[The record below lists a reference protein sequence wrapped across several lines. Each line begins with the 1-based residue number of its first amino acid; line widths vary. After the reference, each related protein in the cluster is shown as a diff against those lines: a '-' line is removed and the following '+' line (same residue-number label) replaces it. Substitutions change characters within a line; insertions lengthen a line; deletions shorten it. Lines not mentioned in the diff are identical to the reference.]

1 MRCGSCGANAP
12 DEARFCPSCGHTLV
26 VRPDER
32 RVATVLFA
40 DLVGFTTFSESADP
54 EHVKNL
60 VDRCFERLVA
70 DVAAFGGQVDKI
82 IGDAIVALFGAP
94 VAHEDDAERAVR
106 AALQMQRTLATLR
119 QDLRVS
125 AEMRVGVNTGE
136 VVVGAMRAAGEYTA
150 MGDVVNTASRLQAA
164 ARPGQVIV
172 GPLTH
177 EATRRVVRYEPLG
190 ALVVKGREEPVE
202 AWTAEEVIA
211 LPGQRPKQTRAALVG
226 RDPEMS
232 LLRRML
238 DAALNRQRA
247 QLVLLFGEA
256 GVGKS
261 RLAVELAAMAYEE
274 RGATVLKAPCL
285 PYGEANVWW
294 PIAEAIRNTC
304 GVELDDSTNDARRK
318 VEATVAR
325 VTSRDPNDTHV
336 ERISDGLLYLLGRFG
351 ERADVDPARARS
363 EALWAVQAYLEA
375 LARERPLV
383 LVLSDLHWGDE
394 VVLELV
400 DRLLAALRALPF
412 MLLATARPDLEE
424 RWTPAPGRH
433 NTAVLHLDPL
443 DADATASLVEA
454 HLKEHATP
462 ELVAEL
468 RDRSGGNPLFIEELA
483 ALIRDS
489 DGAIGADGARAFDSG
504 DLPVTLRGL
513 VAARLDAL
521 VAVDRAVLE
530 DCAVVGSSGP
540 VEAVVGLGDAQSLSG
555 AERALSALA
564 DRDLVVLE
572 DGEFAFKSELIREVA
587 YGTLTKA
594 ERARRHAALGGW
606 LADRKRGDDD
616 EPVDPIAYHFGI
628 AAELV
633 SELGRVDGVPADLR
647 ARAVDALEHA
657 AERAEEVEAWPR
669 VQRRYEQALAVL
681 PEDGSEATR
690 SRLRLA
696 RAQARVEQ
704 RDLAGVRTEINEL
717 LKAARVAGDRVAA
730 ARALTVLADCE
741 QKEGNLIGSDAT
753 YEQAVAEWRA
763 LGDDDGVANA
773 LRGRGMTL
781 MFRSKLD
788 EAEAEIQQALA
799 TFRGIPERRGE
810 AWALQNLAW
819 IAFTRG
825 RPEEAEERINQSAAV
840 FAEIGDWGGL
850 SWALGLLAWVR
861 FNQGQLAEAE
871 QLASDVLREGSES
884 ADRWANGMMGVLLAN
899 VAMWTGRPTVAIDR
913 SREARSQFQEIGDQW
928 GEVMSIAP
936 AARALGA
943 LGRLDEAEA
952 LNNEVASFTDE
963 LGDPSL
969 VAIPAVVA
977 GALASHVG
985 DAERAQ
991 REYQT
996 GLDAWNDEQSIGTQ
1010 EQRIGMSR
1018 ALLQGGNVQG
1028 ALAQL
1033 DTPRDDTDALLVTSG
1048 GVEAMVLAAAGQ
1060 PDRAVA
1066 LTERANAVGIGSY
1079 LDHLEAWM
1087 ARGLACAQL
1096 GDDECAR
1103 EACATALALADA
1115 TESPLDQA
1123 LARLAHSHALAALDD
1138 PEAEAAGA
1146 EARARLDALGLRA
1159 SGWETAFHLA
1169 ATGGREVS
1177 PRDTTEVA

>member
-1 MRCGSCGANAP
+1 MTCGSCGANAP
-12 DEARFCPSCGHTLV
+12 EQARFCPSCGHSLV
-26 VRPDER
+26 IRPDER
-32 RVATVLFA
+32 RIATVLFA

-70 DVAAFGGQVDKI
+70 DVTAFGGQVDKI

-136 VVVGAMRAAGEYTA
+136 VIVGAMRAAGEYTA

-177 EATRRVVRYEPLG
+177 DATRRVVRYEPLG
-190 ALVVKGREEPVE
+190 ALVVKGREGPVE

-232 LLRRML
+232 LLRRMF

-304 GVELDDSTNDARRK
+304 GVELDDATNDARRK

-325 VTSRDPNDTHV
+325 VTSRDPNDSHV

-351 ERADVDPARARS
+351 ERADVDPARARG
-363 EALWAVQAYLEA
+363 EALLAVQAYLEA
-375 LARERPLV
+375 LAHERPLV

-433 NTAVLHLDPL
+433 NVAVLHLDPL
-443 DADATASLVEA
+443 DADATAALVEV

-483 ALIRDS
+483 ALIRDA

-521 VAVDRAVLE
+521 ATLDRAVLE

-564 DRDLVVLE
+564 DRDLVVLD
-572 DGEFAFKSELIREVA
+572 DGEFSFKSELIREVA

-606 LADRKRGDDD
+606 LADRGRGDD
-616 EPVDPIAYHFGI
+616 EPVDPIAHHFGV

-633 SELGRVDGVPADLR
+633 SELGRVEGVPADLA
-647 ARAVDALEHA
+647 ARAVDALEQA
-657 AERAEEVEAWPR
+657 AMRAEEVEAWPR
-669 VQRRYEQALAVL
+669 AQRRYEQALAVL
-681 PEDGSEATR
+681 PEDGQDETR
-690 SRLRLA
+690 ARLRLA
-696 RAQARVEQ
+696 RTQARVEQ
-704 RDLAGVRTEINEL
+704 RDLAGVRNEINEL

-763 LGDDDGVANA
+763 LDDDHGLANA

-781 MFRSKLD
+781 MFRGELD
-788 EAEAEIQQALA
+788 DSEAAIQQALS

-825 RPEEAEERINQSAAV
+825 RPDEAEERINQSAAV

-899 VAMWTGRPTVAIDR
+899 VAMWTGRPTVAIER
-913 SREARSQFQEIGDQW
+913 SREARVLFQEIGDRW
-928 GEVMSIAP
+928 GEVQSIAP
-936 AARALGA
+936 AARALGC
-943 LGRLDEAEA
+943 LGRVDEAEA
-952 LNNEVASFTDE
+952 LHAQVATFTDE
-963 LGDPSL
+963 LGDPGL
-969 VAIPAVVA
+969 VAIPASVA
-977 GALASHVG
+977 GALAGHLG
-985 DAERAQ
+985 DGERAR
-991 REYQT
+991 REFQT
-996 GLDAWNDEQSIGTQ
+996 GIDAWTDEQSIASQ
-1010 EQRIGMSR
+1010 ESRVGMSR
-1018 ALLQGGNVQG
+1018 ALLQLGNVAG
-1028 ALAQL
+1028 ALANL
-1033 DTPRDDTDALLVTSG
+1033 DTPRDDTDALLVASA

-1060 PDRAVA
+1060 PERAVA
-1066 LTERANAVGIGSY
+1066 LTDRANALPIGSY
-1079 LDHLEAWM
+1079 LDHLESWM

-1096 GDDECAR
+1096 GEDACAR
-1103 EACATALALADA
+1103 EACATALALADG

-1123 LARLAHSHALAALDD
+1123 LARLAHSHALTALDD

-1146 EARARLDALGLRA
+1146 EARARLDALGLPA
-1159 SGWETAFHLA
+1159 TGWETAFHLA
-1169 ATGGREVS
+1169 ATGGREIT

>member
-1 MRCGSCGANAP
+1 MTCGSCGAIAP

-26 VRPDER
+26 ARPDER
-32 RVATVLFA
+32 RIATVLFA

-70 DVAAFGGQVDKI
+70 DVTAFGGQVDKI

-106 AALQMQRTLATLR
+106 AALQMQHTLAILR
-119 QDLRVS
+119 AELRVS

-136 VVVGAMRAAGEYTA
+136 VLVGAMRAAGEYTA

-172 GPLTH
+172 GSLTY

-190 ALVVKGREEPVE
+190 ALVVKGREGPVE
-202 AWTAEEVIA
+202 AWTAEEVVA
-211 LPGQRPKQTRAALVG
+211 LPGQRPKQARASLVG
-226 RDPEMS
+226 REPEMS
-232 LLRRML
+232 LLRRMF
-238 DAALNRQRA
+238 DAAVNRQRA

-261 RLAVELAAMAYEE
+261 RLAVELAKMAYQEQQS
-274 RGATVLKAPCL
+274 TVLKATCL

-294 PIAEAIRNTC
+294 PMAEAIRHTC
-304 GVELDDSTNDARRK
+304 GVELDDSTNDARHK
-318 VEATVAR
+318 VESTVSR
-325 VTSRDPNDTHV
+325 VTTRDPNDTQV

-351 ERADVDPARARS
+351 ERADVDPARARG

-375 LARERPLV
+375 LAREKPLV
-383 LVLSDLHWGDE
+383 LVLSDLHWADE

-400 DRLLAALRALPF
+400 DRLLASLRGLPF
-412 MLLATARPDLEE
+412 MLVATARPDLEE
-424 RWTPAPGRH
+424 RWAPAPGRH
-433 NTAVLHLDPL
+433 NVAVLHLDPL
-443 DADATASLVEA
+443 DGDATAALVEA
-454 HLKEHATP
+454 HLAEHATP
-462 ELVAEL
+462 QLVAEL

-483 ALIRDS
+483 ALIRES
-489 DGAIGADGARAFDSG
+489 DGAVDVDGARALESG

-521 VAVDRAVLE
+521 ATVERAVLE
-530 DCAVVGSSGP
+530 DCAVVGASGP
-540 VEAVVGLGDAQSLSG
+540 IEAVVGLGNAQSLSG
-555 AERALSALA
+555 AENALSVLA

-572 DGEFAFKSELIREVA
+572 DDEFAFKSELIREVA

-606 LADRKRGDDD
+606 LADRSRGED
-616 EPVDPIAYHFGI
+616 EPVDPIAHHFGV

-647 ARAVDALEHA
+647 ARAVDALEQA
-657 AERAEEVEAWPR
+657 AIRAEQVESWPR
-669 VQRRYEQALAVL
+669 AQRRYEQALAVL
-681 PEDGSEATR
+681 PDDAPDETR
-690 SRLRLA
+690 ARLRLA
-696 RAQARVEQ
+696 RARARVER
-704 RDLAGVRTEINEL
+704 RDLAGVRNEITEL
-717 LKAARVAGDRVAA
+717 LNGARVSGDRVAA

-741 QKEGNLIGSDAT
+741 QKEGNLIASDAT

-763 LGDDDGVANA
+763 LDDDNGVADA

-781 MFRSKLD
+781 LFRGELD
-788 EAEAEIQQALA
+788 DAEAAIKQALA
-799 TFRGIPERRGE
+799 TFREIPERRGE

-819 IAFTRG
+819 ISFTRG
-825 RPEEAEERINQSAAV
+825 RPEEAEERINQSAAA

-871 QLASDVLREGSES
+871 QLASDVLREGSE
-884 ADRWANGMMGVLLAN
+884 ATDRWASGMMGVLLAN
-899 VAMWTGRPTVAIDR
+899 VAMWTGRPAAAIDR
-913 SREARSQFQEIGDQW
+913 ATEARRLFQEIGDRW
-928 GEVMSIAP
+928 GEVQSIAP
-936 AARALGA
+936 AARALGC

-952 LNNEVASFTDE
+952 LHGEVATFTDE
-963 LGDPSL
+963 LGDRGL
-969 VAIPAVVA
+969 VAIPAAVA
-977 GALASHVG
+977 GALAAHLG
-985 DAERAQ
+985 DGERAQ
-991 REYQT
+991 REFQK
-996 GLDAWNDEQSIGTQ
+996 GIDAWTDEQSIANV
-1010 EQRIGMSR
+1010 ESRVGMSK
-1018 ALLQGGNVQG
+1018 ALLQRGNIEG

-1033 DTPRDDTDALLVTSG
+1033 DVPRDDTDALVVASG
-1048 GVEAMVLAAAGQ
+1048 GTEAMVLAAAGQ
-1060 PDRAVA
+1060 PERAVV
-1066 LTERANAVGIGSY
+1066 LTDRANALVVGSY
-1079 LDHLEAWM
+1079 LDHLDAWM

-1096 GDDECAR
+1096 GDDACAR
-1103 EACATALALADA
+1103 EACATALALADG

-1123 LARLAHSHALAALDD
+1123 LARLARAYALAALGD
-1138 PEAEAAGA
+1138 PEAESVRA
-1146 EARARLDALGLRA
+1146 EARARLDAIGVRA
-1159 SGWETAFHLA
+1159 SGWETAFQLA
-1169 ATGGREVS
+1169 ATGDRKLS

>member
-1 MRCGSCGANAP
+1 MTCGSCGATAP
-12 DEARFCPSCGHTLV
+12 DEARFCPACGHALV

-32 RVATVLFA
+32 RIATVLFA

-106 AALQMQRTLATLR
+106 AALQMQRTLAALR
-119 QDLRVS
+119 QELRVG

-136 VVVGAMRAAGEYTA
+136 VLVGALRAAGEYTA

-172 GPLTH
+172 GPVTYA
-177 EATRRVVRYEPLG
+177 ATRGVVRYEPLG

-202 AWTAEEVIA
+202 AWTAEEVVA
-211 LPGQRPKQTRAALVG
+211 LPGQRPKRGRASLIG
-226 RDPEMS
+226 REPEMA
-232 LLRRML
+232 LLRRMF
-238 DAALNRQRA
+238 DTALNRRRA

-261 RLAVELAAMAYEE
+261 RLAIELAAMAYEE
-274 RGATVLKAPCL
+274 LGATVMKGPCL

-294 PIAEAIRNTC
+294 PCAEAVRHTC
-304 GVELDDSTNDARRK
+304 GVELDDSSADARRK
-318 VEATVAR
+318 VESTVAR
-325 VTSRDPNDTHV
+325 VTARDENDAHV

-351 ERADVDPARARS
+351 ERVDVDPVRARD
-363 EALWAVQAYLEA
+363 EALWAIQAYLEA
-375 LARERPLV
+375 LARDRPLV
-383 LVLSDLHWGDE
+383 LVLSDLHWGDD

-400 DRLLAALRALPF
+400 DRLLAEMRALPF
-412 MLLATARPDLEE
+412 VLVATARPDLEE

-433 NTAVLHLDPL
+433 NVAVLHLDPL
-443 DADATASLVEA
+443 DTDATAALVQE
-454 HLKEHATP
+454 HLGDQATP

-468 RDRSGGNPLFIEELA
+468 GDRSGGNPLFVEELA
-483 ALIRDS
+483 ALIRDA
-489 DGAIGADGARAFDSG
+489 DGTIDVDGARALASA

-521 VAVDRAVLE
+521 AAVERAVLE
-530 DCAVVGSSGP
+530 DCAVVGSSGAI
-540 VEAVVGLGDAQSLSG
+540 EAVVGLGTAQSVSG
-555 AERALSALA
+555 AERALATLA

-572 DGEFAFKSELIREVA
+572 DGEFNFKSELIREVA

-594 ERARRHAALGGW
+594 ERARRHAALGG
-606 LADRKRGDDD
+606 LLTERRSGDD
-616 EPVDPIAYHFGI
+616 EPVDPIAHHFGV

-633 SELGRVDGVPADLR
+633 RELGRVEGVPADLR
-647 ARAVDALEHA
+647 SRAVVALEQA
-657 AERAEEVEAWPR
+657 ASRAEQVEAWPR
-669 VQRRYEQALAVL
+669 AQLRYEQALAVL
-681 PEDGSEATR
+681 PDDAPDDMR
-690 SRLRLA
+690 WRMRLA
-696 RAQARVEQ
+696 LLQARVEQ
-704 RDLAGVRTEINEL
+704 RDLTGARDEICDL
-717 LKAARVAGDRVAA
+717 LHAARGAGDRRAQ

-753 YEQAVAEWRA
+753 YEQAVAEWRD
-763 LGDDDGVANA
+763 LGDDQGVANA

-781 MFRSKLD
+781 MFRGELD
-788 EAEAEIQQALA
+788 DAESAIGEALA
-799 TFRGIPERRGE
+799 TFRDVSDRRGE

-825 RPEEAEERINQSAAV
+825 RPEQAEERINQSAAA

-861 FNQGQLAEAE
+861 FNQGQLADAE
-871 QLASDVLREGSES
+871 QLASDVLKDGSE
-884 ADRWANGMMGVLLAN
+884 ATNRWASGMMGVLLAN
-899 VAMWTGRPTVAIDR
+899 VALWTGRPAAAIER
-913 SREARSQFQEIGDQW
+913 AHHARRLFQELGDRW

-936 AARALGA
+936 AARALGC

-952 LNNEVASFTDE
+952 IHTEVAGFSDE
-963 LGDPSL
+963 LGDRGL
-969 VAIPAVVA
+969 VSIPAMIA

-985 DAERAQ
+985 DAERAEL
-991 REYQT
+991 EYRT
-996 GLDAWNDEQSIGTQ
+996 GIDAWIDDESITTHETRVGL
-1010 EQRIGMSR
+1010 SR
-1018 ALLQGGNVQG
+1018 AMLQSGNIAG

-1033 DTPRDDTDALLVTSG
+1033 DAPRGDSDALLVASAG
-1048 GVEAMVLAAAGQ
+1048 AEAMVLSAAGQ
-1060 PDRAVA
+1060 PERAIA
-1066 LTERANAVGIGSY
+1066 LTDSANAVSVGSY

-1087 ARGLACAQL
+1087 ARALAAAQL
-1096 GDDECAR
+1096 GDDERAR
-1103 EACATALALADA
+1103 EACATALAVADG

-1123 LARLAHSHALAALDD
+1123 LARLAHAHVLETLDD
-1138 PEAEAAGA
+1138 PDADIVHAD
-1146 EARARLDALGLRA
+1146 ARARLDDLGLA
-1159 SGWETAFHLA
+1159 ATGWEKAFRLA
-1169 ATGGREVS
+1169 ATGGRELT

>member
-1 MRCGSCGANAP
+1 MTCGSCGANAP
-12 DEARFCPSCGHTLV
+12 EEARFCPSCGHTLV
-26 VRPDER
+26 IRPDER

-70 DVAAFGGQVDKI
+70 DVTAFGGQVDKI
-82 IGDAIVALFGAP
+82 VGDAIVALFGAP

-106 AALQMQRTLATLR
+106 AALQMQRTLAALR

-136 VVVGAMRAAGEYTA
+136 VLVGALRAAGEYTA
-150 MGDVVNTASRLQAA
+150 MGDVVNIASRLQAA
-164 ARPGQVIV
+164 ARPGHVIV

-211 LPGQRPKQTRAALVG
+211 LPGQRPKQTRASLVG

-232 LLRRML
+232 LLRRMF
-238 DAALNRQRA
+238 DAAFNRQRA

-261 RLAVELAAMAYEE
+261 RLAVELAKMAYED

-294 PIAEAIRNTC
+294 PIAEAVRNTC
-304 GVELDDSTNDARRK
+304 GVDADDSTNDARSK

-325 VTSRDPNDTHV
+325 VTSRDPNDSHV

-351 ERADVDPARARS
+351 ERADVDPARARG
-363 EALWAVQAYLEA
+363 EALWSVQAYLEA

-383 LVLSDLHWGDE
+383 MVLSDLHWGDE

-400 DRLLAALRALPF
+400 DRLLAGLRGLPF

-433 NTAVLHLDPL
+433 NVAVLHLDPL
-443 DADATASLVEA
+443 DADATAVLVEA

-489 DGAIGADGARAFDSG
+489 DGDIDVGARTLESG

-521 VAVDRAVLE
+521 AALDRAVLE

-540 VEAVVGLGDAQSLSG
+540 IEAVVGLGDAQSLSG
-555 AERALSALA
+555 AERTLAALA
-564 DRDLVVLE
+564 DRDLVVIE

-606 LADRKRGDDD
+606 LADRSRGED
-616 EPVDPIAYHFGI
+616 EPVDPIAHHFGA

-633 SELGRVDGVPADLR
+633 SELGRVEGVPSDLR
-647 ARAVDALEHA
+647 ARAVDALEQA
-657 AERAEEVEAWPR
+657 ATRAEEVEAWPR
-669 VQRRYEQALAVL
+669 AQRRYEQALAVL
-681 PEDGSEATR
+681 PDDAPERTR

-696 RAQARVEQ
+696 RAQARVQQ
-704 RDLAGVRTEINEL
+704 RDVAGAREEITEL
-717 LKAARVAGDRVAA
+717 LNAARASEDRVAA

-741 QKEGNLIGSDAT
+741 QKEGNLVASDAT

-763 LGDDDGVANA
+763 LGDDHGVANA

-781 MFRSKLD
+781 MFRGELD
-788 EAEAEIQQALA
+788 DAEAAIGQALA
-799 TFRGIPERRGE
+799 TFRGIPARRGE

-825 RPEEAEERINQSAAV
+825 HPDEAEERINQSAAV

-899 VAMWTGRPTVAIDR
+899 VAMWTGRPTVAIER
-913 SREARSQFQEIGDQW
+913 SREARRLFQEIGDRW
-928 GEVMSIAP
+928 GEVQSIAP
-936 AARALGA
+936 AARALGC

-952 LNNEVASFTDE
+952 LHAEVATFTDE
-963 LGDPSL
+963 LGDPGL
-969 VAIPAVVA
+969 VAIPAAVA
-977 GALASHVG
+977 GALATHLG

-991 REYQT
+991 RSFQT
-996 GLDAWNDEQSIGTQ
+996 AIDAWTDDESIANT
-1010 EQRIGMSR
+1010 ESRVGMSR
-1018 ALLQGGNVQG
+1018 AQLQRGNVEG

-1033 DTPRDDTDALLVTSG
+1033 DVPRDDTDALLVASAG
-1048 GVEAMVLAAAGQ
+1048 AEAMVLAAAGQ
-1060 PDRAVA
+1060 PERAVA
-1066 LTERANAVGIGSY
+1066 LTDRANALPIGSY
-1079 LDHLEAWM
+1079 LDHLESWM
-1087 ARGLACAQL
+1087 ARGLACAQMR
-1096 GDDECAR
+1096 DDACAR
-1103 EACATALALADA
+1103 EACATALALADG

-1123 LARLAHSHALAALDD
+1123 LARLAHSHALAVLDD
-1138 PEAEAAGA
+1138 PEAEVAGA
-1146 EARARLDALGLRA
+1146 EARARLGALGVPA
-1159 SGWETAFHLA
+1159 TGWETAFHLA
-1169 ATGGREVS
+1169 ATGGRELS

>member
-1 MRCGSCGANAP
+1 M
-12 DEARFCPSCGHTLV
+12 
-26 VRPDER
+26 
-32 RVATVLFA
+32 
-40 DLVGFTTFSESADP
+40 
-54 EHVKNL
+54 
-60 VDRCFERLVA
+60 
-70 DVAAFGGQVDKI
+70 
-82 IGDAIVALFGAP
+82 
-94 VAHEDDAERAVR
+94 
-106 AALQMQRTLATLR
+106 
-119 QDLRVS
+119 
-125 AEMRVGVNTGE
+125 
-136 VVVGAMRAAGEYTA
+136 
-150 MGDVVNTASRLQAA
+150 
-164 ARPGQVIV
+164 
-172 GPLTH
+172 
-177 EATRRVVRYEPLG
+177 
-190 ALVVKGREEPVE
+190 
-202 AWTAEEVIA
+202 
-211 LPGQRPKQTRAALVG
+211 
-226 RDPEMS
+226 
-232 LLRRML
+232 
-238 DAALNRQRA
+238 
-247 QLVLLFGEA
+247 
-256 GVGKS
+256 
-261 RLAVELAAMAYEE
+261 
-274 RGATVLKAPCL
+274 
-285 PYGEANVWW
+285 
-294 PIAEAIRNTC
+294 
-304 GVELDDSTNDARRK
+304 
-318 VEATVAR
+318 
-325 VTSRDPNDTHV
+325 TSRDPNDSHV

-351 ERADVDPARARS
+351 ERADVDPARARG

-433 NTAVLHLDPL
+433 NVAVLHLDPL
-443 DADATASLVEA
+443 DADATAALVEV

-521 VAVDRAVLE
+521 ATLDRAVLE

-606 LADRKRGDDD
+606 LADRSRGDD
-616 EPVDPIAYHFGI
+616 EPVDPIAHHFGV

-633 SELGRVDGVPADLR
+633 NELGRVDGVPADLR
-647 ARAVDALEHA
+647 ARAVDALEQA
-657 AERAEEVEAWPR
+657 AMRAEEVEAWPR
-669 VQRRYEQALAVL
+669 ARRRYEQALAVL
-681 PEDGSEATR
+681 PEDAPDETR
-690 SRLRLA
+690 ARLRLA

-704 RDLAGVRTEINEL
+704 RDLAGVRAEINEL

-730 ARALTVLADCE
+730 AHALTVLADCE

-763 LGDDDGVANA
+763 IGDEHGVANA

-781 MFRSKLD
+781 MFRGELD
-788 EAEAEIQQALA
+788 DSEAAIQQALA
-799 TFRGIPERRGE
+799 TFRAIPERRGE

-825 RPEEAEERINQSAAV
+825 RPDEAEERINQSAAV

-899 VAMWTGRPTVAIDR
+899 VAMWTGRPTVAIER
-913 SREARSQFQEIGDQW
+913 AREARLLFQEIGDRW
-928 GEVMSIAP
+928 GEVQSIAP
-936 AARALGA
+936 AARALGC
-943 LGRLDEAEA
+943 LGRVEEAEA
-952 LNNEVASFTDE
+952 LHAEVATFTDE
-963 LGDPSL
+963 LGDPGL
-969 VAIPAVVA
+969 VAIPASVA
-977 GALASHVG
+977 GALAGHLG
-985 DAERAQ
+985 DGERAQ
-991 REYQT
+991 REFQT
-996 GLDAWNDEQSIGTQ
+996 GIDAWTDEQSIATH
-1010 EQRIGMSR
+1010 ESRVGMSR
-1018 ALLQGGNVQG
+1018 ALLQLGNVGG
-1028 ALAQL
+1028 ALAHL
-1033 DTPRDDTDALLVTSG
+1033 DTPRDDTDALLVASA

-1060 PDRAVA
+1060 PERAVA
-1066 LTERANAVGIGSY
+1066 LTDRANALPIGSY
-1079 LDHLEAWM
+1079 LDHLESWM

-1096 GDDECAR
+1096 GEDACAR
-1103 EACATALALADA
+1103 EACATALALADG

-1123 LARLAHSHALAALDD
+1123 LARLAHSHALTALDD

-1146 EARARLDALGLRA
+1146 EARARLDALDLPA
-1159 SGWETAFHLA
+1159 TGWETAFHLA
-1169 ATGGREVS
+1169 ATGGREVT

>member
-1 MRCGSCGANAP
+1 MKCGSCGADAP

-26 VRPDER
+26 TRPDER
-32 RVATVLFA
+32 RIATVLFA

-70 DVAAFGGQVDKI
+70 DVTAFGGQVDKI
-82 IGDAIVALFGAP
+82 VGDAIVALFGAP

-106 AALQMQRTLATLR
+106 AALQMQRTLGALR
-119 QDLRVS
+119 QEHRVS

-136 VVVGAMRAAGEYTA
+136 VLVGALRAAGEYTA
-150 MGDVVNTASRLQAA
+150 IGDVVNTASRLQAT

-172 GPLTH
+172 GPLTY

-202 AWTAEEVIA
+202 AWTAVEVIA
-211 LPGQRPKQTRAALVG
+211 LPGQRPKHTRASLVG

-247 QLVLLFGEA
+247 QLVMLFGEA

-274 RGATVLKAPCL
+274 RSATVLKAPCL

-325 VTSRDPNDTHV
+325 VTSRDPHDSHV

-351 ERADVDPARARS
+351 ERPDVDPARARS
-363 EALWAVQAYLEA
+363 EALWAVEAYLEA

-424 RWTPAPGRH
+424 RWAPAPGRH
-433 NTAVLHLDPL
+433 NVAVLHLDPL
-443 DADATASLVEA
+443 DADAAAALVEA

-489 DGAIGADGARAFDSG
+489 DGAINIDGARALDAG

-521 VAVDRAVLE
+521 AAVDRAVLE

-555 AERALSALA
+555 AERAMSALA

-606 LADRKRGDDD
+606 LADRSRGTD
-616 EPVDPIAYHFGI
+616 EPVDPIAYHFGL

-633 SELGRVDGVPADLR
+633 RELGRVEGVPADLR
-647 ARAVDALEHA
+647 SRAVDALEQA
-657 AERAEEVEAWPR
+657 AIRAEEVEAWPR
-669 VQRRYEQALAVL
+669 AQRRYEQALAVL
-681 PEDGSEATR
+681 PDDGADEIRA
-690 SRLRLA
+690 RLRLA

-704 RDLAGVRTEINEL
+704 RDLAGARDEINEL
-717 LKAARVAGDRVAA
+717 LNSARVAGDRVGT
-730 ARALTVLADCE
+730 ARALTVLANCE
-741 QKEGNLIGSDAT
+741 QKEGNLIGSDAA
-753 YEQAVAEWRA
+753 YEQAVAEWRE
-763 LGDDDGVANA
+763 LGDDHGVASA

-781 MFRSKLD
+781 MFRGELD
-788 EAEAEIQQALA
+788 DAEAAIRQALA
-799 TFRGIPERRGE
+799 TFREIPERRGE

-825 RPEEAEERINQSAAV
+825 HPEQAEERINQSAAV

-861 FNQGQLAEAE
+861 YNQGQLAEAE

-899 VAMWTGRPTVAIDR
+899 VAMWTGRPTVAIER
-913 SREARSQFQEIGDQW
+913 SRAARLLFQEIGDRW
-928 GEVMSIAP
+928 GEVQSIAP
-936 AARALGA
+936 AARAYGC
-943 LGRLDEAEA
+943 LGRVDEAEA
-952 LNNEVASFTDE
+952 LHAEVAAFTAD
-963 LGDPSL
+963 LGDRGL

-977 GALASHVG
+977 GALAAHLG

-996 GLDAWNDEQSIGTQ
+996 GIDAWTDEQSIATQ
-1010 EQRIGMSR
+1010 ETRVGMSR
-1018 ALLQGGNVQG
+1018 ALLQRGDVEG
-1028 ALAQL
+1028 ALSQL
-1033 DTPRDDTDALLVTSG
+1033 DIPRDDTDALLVASG

-1060 PDRAVA
+1060 PDRAIA
-1066 LTERANAVGIGSY
+1066 LTDRANALPIGSY
-1079 LDHLEAWM
+1079 LDHLESWM

-1096 GDDECAR
+1096 GDDECAH
-1103 EACATALALADA
+1103 EACATALALADG

-1123 LARLAHSHALAALDD
+1123 LARLAHSHALGALDD

-1146 EARARLDALGLRA
+1146 EARARLNALGLRA
-1159 SGWETAFHLA
+1159 AGWETAFHLA
-1169 ATGGREVS
+1169 ATGGRERLS
-1177 PRDTTEVA
+1177 RERTEVS

>member
-1 MRCGSCGANAP
+1 MTCGSCGANAP

-26 VRPDER
+26 ARPDER
-32 RVATVLFA
+32 RIATVVFA

-82 IGDAIVALFGAP
+82 MGDAIVALFGAP

-106 AALQMQRTLATLR
+106 AALQMQRTLAALR
-119 QDLRVS
+119 QDLRVG

-136 VVVGAMRAAGEYTA
+136 VLVGAMRAAGEYTA

-172 GPLTH
+172 GPLTY

-202 AWTAEEVIA
+202 AWTAEEVVA
-211 LPGQRPKQTRAALVG
+211 LPGQRPKRGRASLVG
-226 RDPEMS
+226 REPEMS
-232 LLRRML
+232 LLRRMF
-238 DAALNRQRA
+238 DAALNRKRA

-261 RLAVELAAMAYEE
+261 RLAIELAAMAYEE
-274 RGATVLKAPCL
+274 RGATVLKGPCL

-294 PIAEAIRNTC
+294 PVAEAVRHTC
-304 GVELDDSTNDARRK
+304 AVELDDSSNDARRK
-318 VEATVAR
+318 VESTVAR
-325 VTSRDPNDTHV
+325 VTGRDPNDAHV

-351 ERADVDPARARS
+351 ERADVDPARARD
-363 EALWAVQAYLEA
+363 EALWAIQTYLEA

-400 DRLLAALRALPF
+400 DRLLAGLRSLPF
-412 MLLATARPDLEE
+412 VLVATARPDLEE

-433 NTAVLHLDPL
+433 NVAVLHLDPL
-443 DADATASLVEA
+443 DADATAALVEE
-454 HLKEHATP
+454 HLAEHATP

-468 RDRSGGNPLFIEELA
+468 RDRSGGNPLFVEELS

-489 DGAIGADGARAFDSG
+489 DGAIDVDGARALGSG

-521 VAVDRAVLE
+521 TAVERAVLE

-540 VEAVVGLGDAQSLSG
+540 TEAVVGLGDAQSLAG
-555 AERALSALA
+555 AERALSDLA

-572 DGEFAFKSELIREVA
+572 DGEFAFKSDLIREVA
-587 YGTLTKA
+587 YGTLTKG

-606 LADRKRGDDD
+606 LAERCGGDD
-616 EPVDPIAYHFGI
+616 EPVDPIAHHFGV

-633 SELGRVDGVPADLR
+633 RELGRVDGVPDDLR
-647 ARAVDALEHA
+647 SRAVAALEQA
-657 AERAEEVEAWPR
+657 AVRAELVEAWPR
-669 VQRRYEQALAVL
+669 ARRRYDQAIAVL
-681 PEDGSEATR
+681 PEDAPHETVW
-690 SRLRLA
+690 RLRLA

-704 RDLAGVRTEINEL
+704 RDLAGARDEITEL
-717 LKAARVAGDRVAA
+717 LQSARAAEDRHAA
-730 ARALTVLADCE
+730 ARALTVLANCE
-741 QKEGNLIGSDAT
+741 QKEGNLVGSDAT
-753 YEQAVAEWRA
+753 FEQALAEWRA
-763 LGDDDGVANA
+763 LGDDQQVANA

-781 MFRSKLD
+781 MFRGEFDDS
-788 EAEAEIQQALA
+788 EADISEALA
-799 TFRGIPERRGE
+799 MFRDLADRRGE

-819 IAFTRG
+819 ISFMRG
-825 RPEEAEERINQSAAV
+825 RPEQAEERINQSAAA

-861 FNQGQLAEAE
+861 YNQGQLADAE
-871 QLASDVLREGSES
+871 QLASDVLRDGSES
-884 ADRWANGMMGVLLAN
+884 TNRWASGMMGVLLAN
-899 VAMWTGRPTVAIDR
+899 VALWTGRPAVAIER
-913 SREARSQFQEIGDQW
+913 AREARRVFQEIGDRW
-928 GEVMSIAP
+928 GEVQSIAP
-936 AARALGA
+936 VARALGC
-943 LGRLDEAEA
+943 LGRIDEAEA
-952 LNNEVASFTDE
+952 IHQEVATFTDE
-963 LGDPSL
+963 LGDRGL
-969 VAIPAVVA
+969 VAVPAMVA
-977 GALASHVG
+977 GALAAHIG
-985 DAERAQ
+985 DAARAQ
-991 REYQT
+991 REYQA
-996 GLDAWNDEQSIGTQ
+996 GIDAWVDDQSIGTQ
-1010 EQRIGMSR
+1010 ESRVGMSR
-1018 ALLQGGNVQG
+1018 AMLQQGNVEG

-1033 DTPRDDTDALLVTSG
+1033 DIPRDDSDALLVSSG
-1048 GVEAMVLAAAGQ
+1048 GVEAMVLAAAGR
-1060 PDRAVA
+1060 PDRAIAITDGV
-1066 LTERANAVGIGSY
+1066 NAVSVGSY

-1087 ARGLACAQL
+1087 ARGLASAQL
-1096 GDDECAR
+1096 GDDERAR
-1103 EACATALALADA
+1103 EACATALAVADA

-1123 LARLAHSHALAALDD
+1123 IARLAHGHALAALGD
-1138 PEAEAAGA
+1138 PEAESARAD
-1146 EARARLDALGLRA
+1146 ARARLDRLGLPA
-1159 SGWETAFHLA
+1159 TGWDTAFRLA
-1169 ATGGREVS
+1169 ATGGRELT

>member
-1 MRCGSCGANAP
+1 MTCGSCGANAP
-12 DEARFCPSCGHTLV
+12 EEARFCPSCGHTLV
-26 VRPDER
+26 TRPDER
-32 RVATVLFA
+32 RIATVLFA
-40 DLVGFTTFSESADP
+40 DLVGFTTFSETADP

-70 DVAAFGGQVDKI
+70 DVTAFGGQVDKI
-82 IGDAIVALFGAP
+82 VGDAIVALFGAP

-136 VVVGAMRAAGEYTA
+136 VLVGAMRAAGEYTA

-177 EATRRVVRYEPLG
+177 DATRRVVRYEPLG

-232 LLRRML
+232 LLRRMF

-304 GVELDDSTNDARRK
+304 GVDLDDSTNEARRK

-325 VTSRDPNDTHV
+325 VTSRDPNDSHV

-433 NTAVLHLDPL
+433 NVAVLHLDPL
-443 DADATASLVEA
+443 DADATAALVEV

-462 ELVAEL
+462 ELVAEI

-521 VAVDRAVLE
+521 ATVDRAVLE

-606 LADRKRGDDD
+606 LADRSRGDD
-616 EPVDPIAYHFGI
+616 EPVDPIAHHFGV

-657 AERAEEVEAWPR
+657 AMRAEEVEAWPR
-669 VQRRYEQALAVL
+669 AQRRYEQALAVL
-681 PEDGSEATR
+681 PEDGPVETR
-690 SRLRLA
+690 ARLRLA
-696 RAQARVEQ
+696 RAQARVER
-704 RDLAGVRTEINEL
+704 RDLAGVRAEINEL

-763 LGDDDGVANA
+763 LGDDRGVANA

-781 MFRSKLD
+781 MFRGELD
-788 EAEAEIQQALA
+788 DSEAAIQQALS

-825 RPEEAEERINQSAAV
+825 RPDEAEERINQSAAV

-899 VAMWTGRPTVAIDR
+899 VAMWTGRPTVAIER
-913 SREARSQFQEIGDQW
+913 SREARLLFQEIGDRW
-928 GEVMSIAP
+928 GEVQSIAP
-936 AARALGA
+936 AARALGC
-943 LGRLDEAEA
+943 LGRVDEAEA
-952 LNNEVASFTDE
+952 LHAEVATFTDE
-963 LGDPSL
+963 LGDPGL
-969 VAIPAVVA
+969 VAIPASVA
-977 GALASHVG
+977 GALAGHLG
-985 DAERAQ
+985 DGERAR
-991 REYQT
+991 REFQT
-996 GLDAWNDEQSIGTQ
+996 GIDAWTDEQSIANQ
-1010 EQRIGMSR
+1010 ESRVGMSR
-1018 ALLQGGNVQG
+1018 ALLQLGNVAG
-1028 ALAQL
+1028 ALANL
-1033 DTPRDDTDALLVTSG
+1033 DTPRDDTDALLVASA

-1060 PDRAVA
+1060 PERAVA
-1066 LTERANAVGIGSY
+1066 LTDRANALPIGSY
-1079 LDHLEAWM
+1079 LDHLESWM

-1096 GDDECAR
+1096 GEDACAR
-1103 EACATALALADA
+1103 EACATALALADG

-1123 LARLAHSHALAALDD
+1123 LARLAHSHTLTALDD
-1138 PEAEAAGA
+1138 PEAEAAGT
-1146 EARARLDALGLRA
+1146 EARARLDALGLPA
-1159 SGWETAFHLA
+1159 TGWETAFHLA
-1169 ATGGREVS
+1169 ATGGREVT

>member
-26 VRPDER
+26 IRPDER
-32 RVATVLFA
+32 RIATVLFA

-70 DVAAFGGQVDKI
+70 DVTAFGGQVDKI
-82 IGDAIVALFGAP
+82 VGDAIVALFGAP

-136 VVVGAMRAAGEYTA
+136 VLVGALRAGGEYTA

-164 ARPGQVIV
+164 ARPGHVIV

-190 ALVVKGREEPVE
+190 ALVVKGREGAVE

-232 LLRRML
+232 LLRRMF

-304 GVELDDSTNDARRK
+304 GVELDDTTNDARRK

-325 VTSRDPNDTHV
+325 VTSRDPNDSHV

-400 DRLLAALRALPF
+400 DKVLAALRALPF

-433 NTAVLHLDPL
+433 NVAVLHLDPL
-443 DADATASLVEA
+443 DADATAALVEV

-489 DGAIGADGARAFDSG
+489 DGAIGVDGGRALDAG

-521 VAVDRAVLE
+521 AAVERAVLE
-530 DCAVVGSSGP
+530 DCAVVGSSGS
-540 VEAVVGLGDAQSLSG
+540 VEAVVGLGDAQSLAG
-555 AERALSALA
+555 AERALSSLA

-572 DGEFAFKSELIREVA
+572 DGEFMFKSELIREVA

-606 LADRKRGDDD
+606 LADRTRADD
-616 EPVDPIAYHFGI
+616 EPVDPIAYHFGV

-633 SELGRVDGVPADLR
+633 SELGRVEGVPADLR
-647 ARAVDALEHA
+647 ARAVNALEQA
-657 AERAEEVEAWPR
+657 AMRAEEVEAWPR
-669 VQRRYEQALAVL
+669 AQRRYEQAIAVL
-681 PEDGSEATR
+681 PEDGQDETR
-690 SRLRLA
+690 ARLRLA

-704 RDLAGVRTEINEL
+704 RDLAGVRNEINEL

-763 LGDDDGVANA
+763 LGDDHGVANA

-781 MFRSKLD
+781 MFRGELNDS
-788 EAEAEIQQALA
+788 EAAIQQALA

-825 RPEEAEERINQSAAV
+825 RPDEAEERINQSAAV

-884 ADRWANGMMGVLLAN
+884 ADRWANAMMGVLLAN
-899 VAMWTGRPTVAIDR
+899 VAMWTGRPMVAIER
-913 SREARSQFQEIGDQW
+913 SREARLLFQEIGDRW
-928 GEVMSIAP
+928 GEVMSVAP

-943 LGRLDEAEA
+943 LGRIDEAEA
-952 LNNEVASFTDE
+952 LHDEVASFTDE
-963 LGDPSL
+963 LGDPGL

-977 GALASHVG
+977 GALASHIG
-985 DAERAQ
+985 DAERAR
-991 REYQT
+991 REYQA
-996 GLDAWNDEQSIGTQ
+996 GIDAWNDEQSIGTQ
-1010 EQRIGMSR
+1010 EQRVGMSR
-1018 ALLQGGNVQG
+1018 ALLQCGNVQG

-1033 DTPRDDTDALLVTSG
+1033 DVPRDDTDALLVASG

-1066 LTERANAVGIGSY
+1066 LTDRTNEVGIGSY

-1096 GDDECAR
+1096 GEDACAR
-1103 EACATALALADA
+1103 EACATALALADG

-1138 PEAEAAGA
+1138 PGAEAAA
-1146 EARARLDALGLRA
+1146 SEARARLDALGLPA
-1159 SGWETAFHLA
+1159 TGWETAFHLA
-1169 ATGGREVS
+1169 ATGGREVT

>member
-1 MRCGSCGANAP
+1 MTCGSCGANAP

-26 VRPDER
+26 ARPDER
-32 RVATVLFA
+32 RIATVLFA

-60 VDRCFERLVA
+60 VDRCFEQLVA
-70 DVAAFGGQVDKI
+70 DVTAFGGQVDKI
-82 IGDAIVALFGAP
+82 VGDAIVALFGAP
-94 VAHEDDAERAVR
+94 VAHEDDCERAVR
-106 AALQMQRTLATLR
+106 AALQMQQTLAALR

-136 VVVGAMRAAGEYTA
+136 VLVGAMRAAGEYTA

-172 GPLTH
+172 GPLTY

-190 ALVVKGREEPVE
+190 ALVVKGREGPVE

-211 LPGQRPKQTRAALVG
+211 LPGQRPKHARASLIG
-226 RDPEMS
+226 REPEMS
-232 LLRRML
+232 LLRRMF

-261 RLAVELAAMAYEE
+261 RLAVELAAMAYQD
-274 RGATVLKAPCL
+274 RHATVLKAPCL

-294 PIAEAIRNTC
+294 PMAEAIRHTC

-318 VEATVAR
+318 VESTVAR
-325 VTSRDPNDTHV
+325 VTARDPNDTHV
-336 ERISDGLLYLLGRFG
+336 ERIADGLLYLLGRFG

-400 DRLLAALRALPF
+400 DRVLAGLRGLPF
-412 MLLATARPDLEE
+412 MLIATARPELEE
-424 RWTPAPGRH
+424 RWSPAPGRH
-433 NTAVLHLDPL
+433 NVAVLHLDPL
-443 DADATASLVEA
+443 DADATAALVEA
-454 HLKEHATP
+454 HLAEYATP
-462 ELVAEL
+462 ELVSEL

-489 DGAIGADGARAFDSG
+489 EGVIDVSGARALGSG
-504 DLPVTLRGL
+504 DLPATLRGL

-521 VAVDRAVLE
+521 TAIDRAVLE
-530 DCAVVGSSGP
+530 DCAVVGSSGAID
-540 VEAVVGLGDAQSLSG
+540 AVVGLGDAQSTAG

-564 DRDLVVLE
+564 DRDLVVIE

-606 LADRKRGDDD
+606 LADQRRGDE
-616 EPVDPIAYHFGI
+616 EPVDPIAHHFGV

-633 SELGRVDGVPADLR
+633 SELGRVDGVPTDLR
-647 ARAVDALEHA
+647 DRAVEALEQA
-657 AERAEEVEAWPR
+657 AVRAEQVESWPR
-669 VQRRYEQALAVL
+669 AQLRYEQALAVL
-681 PEDGSEATR
+681 PDDAPDETR
-690 SRLRLA
+690 ARLRLA

-704 RDLAGVRTEINEL
+704 RDLAGTRNEITEL
-717 LKAARVAGDRVAA
+717 LNTARGAGDRVAA

-741 QKEGNLIGSDAT
+741 QKEGNLIASDAT

-763 LGDDDGVANA
+763 LGDDHGVADA

-781 MFRSKLD
+781 MFRGELD
-788 EAEAEIQQALA
+788 DAEAAIQEALA
-799 TFRGIPERRGE
+799 TFREIPDRRGE

-819 IAFTRG
+819 ISFTRG
-825 RPEEAEERINQSAAV
+825 RPEEAEERINQSAAA

-871 QLASDVLREGSES
+871 QLASDVLREGSE
-884 ADRWANGMMGVLLAN
+884 ATNRWASGMMGVLLAN
-899 VAMWTGRPTVAIDR
+899 VAMWSGRPQVAIER
-913 SREARSQFQEIGDQW
+913 SSEARRLFQEIGDRW

-936 AARALGA
+936 AARAYGC

-952 LNNEVASFTDE
+952 LHAEVAAFTAE
-963 LGDPSL
+963 LGDKGL

-977 GALASHVG
+977 GALASHLG

-996 GLDAWNDEQSIGTQ
+996 GIDAWIDEQSIATQ
-1010 EQRIGMSR
+1010 ETRVGLSR
-1018 ALLQGGNVQG
+1018 ALLQLGNVDG
-1028 ALAQL
+1028 ALSQL
-1033 DTPRDDTDALLVTSG
+1033 DIPRGDTDALLVASG
-1048 GVEAMVLAAAGQ
+1048 GAEGMVLAAAGQ
-1060 PDRAVA
+1060 P
-1066 LTERANAVGIGSY
+1066 ERAIAITDRVNAVPIGSY

-1087 ARGLACAQL
+1087 ARALACAQL
-1096 GDDECAR
+1096 GDDACAR
-1103 EACATALALADA
+1103 EACATALALADG
-1115 TESPLDQA
+1115 TESPLDQG
-1123 LARLAHSHALAALDD
+1123 LARLAHAHALAALDD
-1138 PEAEAAGA
+1138 PDAKDVRV
-1146 EARARLDALGLRA
+1146 EARARLDALGVPA
-1159 SGWETAFHLA
+1159 TGWETAFRLA
-1169 ATGGREVS
+1169 ATGGRELS

>member
-1 MRCGSCGANAP
+1 MTCGSCGANAP
-12 DEARFCPSCGHTLV
+12 EEARFCPSCGHTLV
-26 VRPDER
+26 IRPDER
-32 RVATVLFA
+32 RIATVLFA

-70 DVAAFGGQVDKI
+70 DVTAFGGQVDKI
-82 IGDAIVALFGAP
+82 VGDAIVALFGAP

-136 VVVGAMRAAGEYTA
+136 VLVGAMRAAGEYTA

-177 EATRRVVRYEPLG
+177 AATHRVVRYEPLG
-190 ALVVKGREEPVE
+190 ALVVKGREEAVE

-232 LLRRML
+232 LLRRMF

-304 GVELDDSTNDARRK
+304 GVDLDDSTNDARRK
-318 VEATVAR
+318 VESTVAR
-325 VTSRDPNDTHV
+325 VTSRDPNDSHV

-351 ERADVDPARARS
+351 ERADVDPARARG

-433 NTAVLHLDPL
+433 NVAVLHLDPL
-443 DADATASLVEA
+443 DADATAALVEV

-462 ELVAEL
+462 DLVAEL

-489 DGAIGADGARAFDSG
+489 DGAIGAEGARAFDSG

-521 VAVDRAVLE
+521 ATLDRAVLE

-540 VEAVVGLGDAQSLSG
+540 IEAVVGLGDAQSLSG

-564 DRDLVVLE
+564 DRDLVVLD
-572 DGEFAFKSELIREVA
+572 DGEFSFKSELIREVA

-606 LADRKRGDDD
+606 LADRGRGDD
-616 EPVDPIAYHFGI
+616 EPVDPIAHHFGV

-633 SELGRVDGVPADLR
+633 SELGRVEGVPADLG
-647 ARAVDALEHA
+647 ARAVDALEQA
-657 AERAEEVEAWPR
+657 AMRAEEVEAWPR
-669 VQRRYEQALAVL
+669 AQRRYEQALAVL
-681 PEDGSEATR
+681 PEDAPDETR
-690 SRLRLA
+690 ARLRLA
-696 RAQARVEQ
+696 RTQARVEQ
-704 RDLAGVRTEINEL
+704 RDLAGVRSEINEL
-717 LKAARVAGDRVAA
+717 LKAARAAGDRVAA

-763 LGDDDGVANA
+763 LDDDHGLANA

-781 MFRSKLD
+781 MFRGELD
-788 EAEAEIQQALA
+788 DSEAAIQQALS

-825 RPEEAEERINQSAAV
+825 RPDEAEERINQSAAV

-899 VAMWTGRPTVAIDR
+899 VAMWTGRPTVAIER
-913 SREARSQFQEIGDQW
+913 SREARLLFQEIGDQW
-928 GEVMSIAP
+928 GEVQSIAP
-936 AARALGA
+936 AARALGC
-943 LGRLDEAEA
+943 LGRVEEAEA
-952 LNNEVASFTDE
+952 LHAEVATFTDE
-963 LGDPSL
+963 LGDPGL
-969 VAIPAVVA
+969 VAIPASVA
-977 GALASHVG
+977 GALAGHLG
-985 DAERAQ
+985 DGERAQ
-991 REYQT
+991 REFQT
-996 GLDAWNDEQSIGTQ
+996 GIDAWTDEQSIATH
-1010 EQRIGMSR
+1010 ESRVGMSR
-1018 ALLQGGNVQG
+1018 ALLQLGNVGG
-1028 ALAQL
+1028 ALAHL
-1033 DTPRDDTDALLVTSG
+1033 DTPRDDTDALLVASA

-1060 PDRAVA
+1060 PERAVA
-1066 LTERANAVGIGSY
+1066 LTDRANALPIGSY
-1079 LDHLEAWM
+1079 LDHLESWM

-1096 GDDECAR
+1096 GEDACAR
-1103 EACATALALADA
+1103 EACATALAVADG

-1123 LARLAHSHALAALDD
+1123 LARLAHSHALTALDD
-1138 PEAEAAGA
+1138 PEAAAAGA
-1146 EARARLDALGLRA
+1146 EARARLDALGLPA
-1159 SGWETAFHLA
+1159 TGWETAFHLA
-1169 ATGGREVS
+1169 ATGGREVT

>member
-1 MRCGSCGANAP
+1 
-12 DEARFCPSCGHTLV
+12 LV
-26 VRPDER
+26 TRPDER

-70 DVAAFGGQVDKI
+70 DVTAFGGQVDKI
-82 IGDAIVALFGAP
+82 VGDAIVALFGAP

-106 AALQMQRTLATLR
+106 AALQMQRTLATIR

-136 VVVGAMRAAGEYTA
+136 VLVGAMRAAGEYTA

-190 ALVVKGREEPVE
+190 ALVVKGREEAVE

-274 RGATVLKAPCL
+274 RSATVLKAPCL

-304 GVELDDSTNDARRK
+304 GVEL
-318 VEATVAR
+318 
-325 VTSRDPNDTHV
+325 
-336 ERISDGLLYLLGRFG
+336 
-351 ERADVDPARARS
+351 
-363 EALWAVQAYLEA
+363 
-375 LARERPLV
+375 
-383 LVLSDLHWGDE
+383 
-394 VVLELV
+394 ELV
-400 DRLLAALRALPF
+400 DRLLGALRALPF
-412 MLLATARPDLEE
+412 MLVATARPELEE

-443 DADATASLVEA
+443 DGEATTALVEA

-489 DGAIGADGARAFDSG
+489 DSAIGADGARAFDSG

-521 VAVDRAVLE
+521 AAVDRAVLE

-540 VEAVVGLGDAQSLSG
+540 VEAVVGLGDAQSISG
-555 AERALSALA
+555 AERALTALA

-606 LADRKRGDDD
+606 LADRRRGEDD

-633 SELGRVDGVPADLR
+633 SELGRVEGVRADLR
-647 ARAVDALEHA
+647 ARAVGALAHA
-657 AERAEEVEAWPR
+657 AERAEEVEAWLR

-681 PEDGSEATR
+681 PDDGSEPTR

-704 RDLAGVRTEINEL
+704 RDLAGART
-717 LKAARVAGDRVAA
+717 
-730 ARALTVLADCE
+730 
-741 QKEGNLIGSDAT
+741 
-753 YEQAVAEWRA
+753 
-763 LGDDDGVANA
+763 
-773 LRGRGMTL
+773 
-781 MFRSKLD
+781 
-788 EAEAEIQQALA
+788 
-799 TFRGIPERRGE
+799 
-810 AWALQNLAW
+810 
-819 IAFTRG
+819 
-825 RPEEAEERINQSAAV
+825 
-840 FAEIGDWGGL
+840 
-850 SWALGLLAWVR
+850 
-861 FNQGQLAEAE
+861 
-871 QLASDVLREGSES
+871 
-884 ADRWANGMMGVLLAN
+884 
-899 VAMWTGRPTVAIDR
+899 
-913 SREARSQFQEIGDQW
+913 
-928 GEVMSIAP
+928 
-936 AARALGA
+936 
-943 LGRLDEAEA
+943 
-952 LNNEVASFTDE
+952 
-963 LGDPSL
+963 
-969 VAIPAVVA
+969 
-977 GALASHVG
+977 
-985 DAERAQ
+985 
-991 REYQT
+991 
-996 GLDAWNDEQSIGTQ
+996 
-1010 EQRIGMSR
+1010 
-1018 ALLQGGNVQG
+1018 
-1028 ALAQL
+1028 
-1033 DTPRDDTDALLVTSG
+1033 
-1048 GVEAMVLAAAGQ
+1048 
-1060 PDRAVA
+1060 
-1066 LTERANAVGIGSY
+1066 
-1079 LDHLEAWM
+1079 
-1087 ARGLACAQL
+1087 
-1096 GDDECAR
+1096 
-1103 EACATALALADA
+1103 
-1115 TESPLDQA
+1115 
-1123 LARLAHSHALAALDD
+1123 
-1138 PEAEAAGA
+1138 
-1146 EARARLDALGLRA
+1146 
-1159 SGWETAFHLA
+1159 
-1169 ATGGREVS
+1169 
-1177 PRDTTEVA
+1177 

>member
-1 MRCGSCGANAP
+1 MTCGSCGANAP
-12 DEARFCPSCGHTLV
+12 EEARFCPSCGHTLV
-26 VRPDER
+26 ARPDER
-32 RVATVLFA
+32 RIATVLFA
-40 DLVGFTTFSESADP
+40 DLVGFTTFSETADP

-70 DVAAFGGQVDKI
+70 DVTAFGGQVDKI

-106 AALQMQRTLATLR
+106 AALQMQRTLAALR

-136 VVVGAMRAAGEYTA
+136 VLVGAMRAAGEYTA
-150 MGDVVNTASRLQAA
+150 MGDVVNIASRLQAA

-211 LPGQRPKQTRAALVG
+211 LPGQRPKQTRATLVG

-232 LLRRML
+232 LLRRMF
-238 DAALNRQRA
+238 DAAVNRGRA

-261 RLAVELAAMAYEE
+261 RLAVELAAMAYRE
-274 RGATVLKAPCL
+274 RHATVLKAPCL

-294 PIAEAIRNTC
+294 PMAEAIRHTC
-304 GVELDDSTNDARRK
+304 GVEPDNATNDARRK
-318 VEATVAR
+318 VEGTVAR
-325 VTSRDPNDTHV
+325 VTGRDPNDTHV

-351 ERADVDPARARS
+351 ERTDVDPARARS

-375 LARERPLV
+375 LARQAPLV

-400 DRLLAALRALPF
+400 DRLLAGLRALPF
-412 MLLATARPDLEE
+412 MLVATARPELEE

-433 NTAVLHLDPL
+433 NVAVLHLDPL
-443 DADATASLVEA
+443 DVEASAALVET
-454 HLKEHATP
+454 HLAEHATP

-468 RDRSGGNPLFIEELA
+468 QDRSGGNPLFIEELA
-483 ALIRDS
+483 ALIRES
-489 DGAIGADGARAFDSG
+489 DGAIGIDGARALGSG

-521 VAVDRAVLE
+521 TTTERAVLE

-540 VEAVVGLGDAQSLSG
+540 IESVVGLGDAQSLSG
-555 AERALSALA
+555 AERSLSALA
-564 DRDLVVLE
+564 DRDLVVV
-572 DGEFAFKSELIREVA
+572 DDNEFAFKSELIREVS
-587 YGTLTKA
+587 YETLTKA

-606 LADRKRGDDD
+606 LADRGRGDD
-616 EPVDPIAYHFGI
+616 EPVDPIAHHFGV

-633 SELGRVDGVPADLR
+633 NELGRVDGVPADLR
-647 ARAVDALEHA
+647 SRAVAALEQA
-657 AERAEEVEAWPR
+657 AVRAEQVESWPR
-669 VQRRYEQALAVL
+669 ALRRYDQALAVL
-681 PEDGSEATR
+681 PDDAPDDTR
-690 SRLRLA
+690 WRLRLA
-696 RAQARVEQ
+696 RARARVEQ
-704 RDLAGVRTEINEL
+704 RDLDGTRGEIAAL
-717 LKAARVAGDRVAA
+717 LDAARGSGDQTAT

-741 QKEGNLIGSDAT
+741 QKERNLIASDAT

-763 LGDDDGVANA
+763 LGDDQGIADA

-781 MFRSKLD
+781 MFRFELD
-788 EAEAEIQQALA
+788 DAESAIREALGRFQEI
-799 TFRGIPERRGE
+799 PDRRGE

-825 RPEEAEERINQSAAV
+825 RPEEAEERINQSAAA

-884 ADRWANGMMGVLLAN
+884 TDRWATGMMGVLLAN
-899 VAMWTGRPTVAIDR
+899 VAMWTGRPEAAIER
-913 SREARSQFQEIGDQW
+913 ALEARELFQEIGDRW
-928 GEVMSIAP
+928 GEVQSIAP
-936 AARALGA
+936 AVRALGC
-943 LGRLDEAEA
+943 LGRVDEADA
-952 LNNEVASFTDE
+952 LHSEVATFTDE
-963 LGDPSL
+963 FGDRSL
-969 VAIPAVVA
+969 VAIPAAIA
-977 GALASHVG
+977 GALAAHLG

-991 REYQT
+991 REYQV
-996 GLDAWNDEQSIGTQ
+996 GAEAWLDEQNIGNQ
-1010 EQRIGMSR
+1010 EQRVGMSR
-1018 ALLQGGNVQG
+1018 AQLQLGNIQG

-1033 DTPRDDTDALLVTSG
+1033 DVPRDDTDALLVAAG
-1048 GVEAMVLAAAGQ
+1048 GIEAMVLAAAGQ

-1066 LTERANAVGIGSY
+1066 LTDRANAVPIGSY
-1079 LDHLEAWM
+1079 LDHLEAWT

-1096 GDDECAR
+1096 GDEECAR
-1103 EACATALALADA
+1103 EACATALALADG

-1123 LARLAHSHALAALDD
+1123 LARLAHAHALRVLDD
-1138 PEAEAAGA
+1138 PEAETVRA
-1146 EARARLDALGLRA
+1146 EARARLDALGLA
-1159 SGWETAFHLA
+1159 ATGWDTAFRLA
-1169 ATGGREVS
+1169 ATGGRELS
-1177 PRDTTEVA
+1177 PHDTTEVA

>member
-1 MRCGSCGANAP
+1 MTCGSCGANAP
-12 DEARFCPSCGHTLV
+12 EEARFCPSCGHTLV
-26 VRPDER
+26 TRPDER
-32 RVATVLFA
+32 RIATVLFA

-54 EHVKNL
+54 ENVKNL

-70 DVAAFGGQVDKI
+70 DVTAFGGQVDKI
-82 IGDAIVALFGAP
+82 VGDAIVALFGAP

-106 AALQMQRTLATLR
+106 AALQMQRTLAALR

-136 VVVGAMRAAGEYTA
+136 VLVGALRAAGEYTA

-211 LPGQRPKQTRAALVG
+211 LPGQRPKQTRASLVG

-294 PIAEAIRNTC
+294 PIAEAIRHTC

-325 VTSRDPNDTHV
+325 ITSRDRHDSQV

-351 ERADVDPARARS
+351 ERADVDPARARG

-383 LVLSDLHWGDE
+383 MVLSDLHWGDE

-400 DRLLAALRALPF
+400 DRLLAALRSLPF

-433 NTAVLHLDPL
+433 NVAVLHLDPL
-443 DADATASLVEA
+443 DAEATTALVEA
-454 HLKEHATP
+454 HLKERATP
-462 ELVAEL
+462 DLVAEL

-489 DGAIGADGARAFDSG
+489 EGVIDVGARDSA

-521 VAVDRAVLE
+521 STVDRAVLE
-530 DCAVVGSSGP
+530 DCAVVGSSGSI
-540 VEAVVGLGDAQSLSG
+540 EAVVGLGDAQSLAG
-555 AERALSALA
+555 AERALEALA

-572 DGEFAFKSELIREVA
+572 DGEFAFKSELIRDVA
-587 YGTLTKA
+587 YGTLAKA

-606 LADRKRGDDD
+606 LAERGRGEE
-616 EPVDPIAYHFGI
+616 EPVDPIAHHFGI

-633 SELGRVDGVPADLR
+633 RELGRVDGVPPDLR
-647 ARAVDALEHA
+647 ARAVDALEQA
-657 AERAEEVEAWPR
+657 AVQAEEVEAWPR
-669 VQRRYEQALAVL
+669 AFRRYEQALAVL
-681 PEDGSEATR
+681 PDGAPDGTL

-696 RAQARVEQ
+696 KAQARVEQ
-704 RDLAGVRTEINEL
+704 RDLAGVRHEITEL
-717 LKAARVAGDRVAA
+717 LNAARAAGDRVAA
-730 ARALTVLADCE
+730 ARALTVLADCQ
-741 QKEGNLIGSDAT
+741 QKEGNLIASDAT

-763 LGDDDGVANA
+763 LGDDHGVANA

-781 MFRSKLD
+781 MFKGELE
-788 EAEAEIQQALA
+788 EAEAAIQQALA

-819 IAFTRG
+819 ISFTRG
-825 RPEEAEERINQSAAV
+825 HPEEAEERINQSAAV

-899 VAMWTGRPTVAIDR
+899 VAMWTGRPTVAIER
-913 SREARSQFQEIGDQW
+913 SREARVLFQEIGDRW
-928 GEVMSIAP
+928 GEVQSVAP
-936 AARALGA
+936 VVRALGC
-943 LGRLDEAEA
+943 LGRVEEAEA
-952 LNNEVASFTDE
+952 LHAEVATFTDA
-963 LGDPSL
+963 LGDPGL
-969 VAIPAVVA
+969 VAIPASVA
-977 GALASHVG
+977 GALAGHLG
-985 DAERAQ
+985 DGERSQ
-991 REYQT
+991 REFQT
-996 GLDAWNDEQSIGTQ
+996 GIAAWPDEGGIGSH
-1010 EQRIGMSR
+1010 EARVGMSR
-1018 ALLQGGNVQG
+1018 ALLQRGDVEG

-1033 DTPRDDTDALLVTSG
+1033 DAPRDDTDALLVASA
-1048 GVEAMVLAAAGQ
+1048 GVEALVLAAAGQ
-1060 PDRAVA
+1060 PERAIA
-1066 LTERANAVGIGSY
+1066 LTDRANALDVGSY
-1079 LDHLEAWM
+1079 LDHLESWM

-1096 GDDECAR
+1096 RDDACAR
-1103 EACATALALADA
+1103 EACGTALVLADG

-1123 LARLAHSHALAALDD
+1123 IARLAHAHALSALED
-1138 PEAEAAGA
+1138 PEAGAAGV
-1146 EARARLDALGLRA
+1146 EARGRLDDLGVPAR
-1159 SGWETAFHLA
+1159 GWETAFHLA
-1169 ATGGREVS
+1169 ATGGRERS
-1177 PRDTTEVA
+1177 RRDTTGVV

>member
-1 MRCGSCGANAP
+1 MTCGSCGANAP
-12 DEARFCPSCGHTLV
+12 EEARFCPSCGHSLV
-26 VRPDER
+26 IRPDER
-32 RVATVLFA
+32 RIATVLFA

-70 DVAAFGGQVDKI
+70 DVTAFGGQVDKI

-136 VVVGAMRAAGEYTA
+136 VIVGAMRAAGEYTA

-177 EATRRVVRYEPLG
+177 DATRRVVRYEPLG
-190 ALVVKGREEPVE
+190 ALVVKGREGPVE

-232 LLRRML
+232 LLRRMF

-304 GVELDDSTNDARRK
+304 GVDLDDATNDARRK

-325 VTSRDPNDTHV
+325 VTSRDPNDSHV

-351 ERADVDPARARS
+351 ERADVDPARARG

-433 NTAVLHLDPL
+433 NVAVLHLDPL
-443 DADATASLVEA
+443 DADATAALVEV

-483 ALIRDS
+483 ALIRDA

-521 VAVDRAVLE
+521 ATLDRAVLE

-564 DRDLVVLE
+564 DRDLVVLD
-572 DGEFAFKSELIREVA
+572 DGEFSFKSELIREVA

-606 LADRKRGDDD
+606 LADRGRGDD
-616 EPVDPIAYHFGI
+616 EPVDPIAHHFGV

-633 SELGRVDGVPADLR
+633 SELGRVEGVPADLA
-647 ARAVDALEHA
+647 ARAVDALEQA
-657 AERAEEVEAWPR
+657 AMRAEEVEAWPR
-669 VQRRYEQALAVL
+669 AQRRYEQALAVL
-681 PEDGSEATR
+681 PEDGPDETR
-690 SRLRLA
+690 ARLRLA
-696 RAQARVEQ
+696 RTQARVEQ
-704 RDLAGVRTEINEL
+704 RDLAGVRNEINEL

-763 LGDDDGVANA
+763 LGDDHGVANA

-781 MFRSKLD
+781 MFRGELD
-788 EAEAEIQQALA
+788 DSEAAIQQALS

-825 RPEEAEERINQSAAV
+825 RPDEAEERINQSAAV

-899 VAMWTGRPTVAIDR
+899 VAMWTGRPTVAIER
-913 SREARSQFQEIGDQW
+913 SREARVLFQEIGDRW
-928 GEVMSIAP
+928 GEVQSIAP
-936 AARALGA
+936 AARALGC
-943 LGRLDEAEA
+943 LGRVDEAEA
-952 LNNEVASFTDE
+952 LHAQVATFTDE
-963 LGDPSL
+963 LGDPGL
-969 VAIPAVVA
+969 VAIPASVA
-977 GALASHVG
+977 GALAGHLG
-985 DAERAQ
+985 DGERAR
-991 REYQT
+991 REFQT
-996 GLDAWNDEQSIGTQ
+996 GIDAWTDEQSIASQ
-1010 EQRIGMSR
+1010 ESRVGMSR
-1018 ALLQGGNVQG
+1018 ALLQLGNVAG
-1028 ALAQL
+1028 ALANL
-1033 DTPRDDTDALLVTSG
+1033 DTPRDDTDALLVASA

-1060 PDRAVA
+1060 PERAVA
-1066 LTERANAVGIGSY
+1066 LTDRANALPIGSY
-1079 LDHLEAWM
+1079 LDHLESWM

-1096 GDDECAR
+1096 GEDASAR
-1103 EACATALALADA
+1103 EACATALALADG

-1123 LARLAHSHALAALDD
+1123 LARLAHSHALTALDD
-1138 PEAEAAGA
+1138 PETEAAGA
-1146 EARARLDALGLRA
+1146 EARARLDALGLPA
-1159 SGWETAFHLA
+1159 TGWETAFHLA
-1169 ATGGREVS
+1169 ATGGREIT

>member
-1 MRCGSCGANAP
+1 MTCGSCGANAP
-12 DEARFCPSCGHTLV
+12 EEARFCPSCGHSLV
-26 VRPDER
+26 IRPDER
-32 RVATVLFA
+32 RIATVLFA

-70 DVAAFGGQVDKI
+70 DVTAFGGQVDKI
-82 IGDAIVALFGAP
+82 VGDAIVALFGAP

-136 VVVGAMRAAGEYTA
+136 VIVGAMRAAGEYTA

-172 GPLTH
+172 GPVTYD
-177 EATRRVVRYEPLG
+177 ATRRVVRYEPLG

-232 LLRRML
+232 LLRRMF

-304 GVELDDSTNDARRK
+304 GVDLDDSTNDARRK

-325 VTSRDPNDTHV
+325 VTSRDPNDSHV

-351 ERADVDPARARS
+351 ERADVDPARARG

-400 DRLLAALRALPF
+400 DRVLAALRALPF

-433 NTAVLHLDPL
+433 NVAVLHLDPL
-443 DADATASLVEA
+443 DADATAALVEV

-489 DGAIGADGARAFDSG
+489 DGAIGAAGARAFDSG

-521 VAVDRAVLE
+521 ATLDRAVLE

-606 LADRKRGDDD
+606 LADRSRGDD
-616 EPVDPIAYHFGI
+616 EPVDPIAHHFGV

-633 SELGRVDGVPADLR
+633 NELGRVDGVPADLR
-647 ARAVDALEHA
+647 ARAVDALEQA
-657 AERAEEVEAWPR
+657 AMRAEEVEAWPR
-669 VQRRYEQALAVL
+669 AQRRYEQALAVL
-681 PEDGSEATR
+681 PEDGPDETR
-690 SRLRLA
+690 ARLRLA
-696 RAQARVEQ
+696 RTQAACSARAAPPRPRAGTRGTARPRRRPPGDQRAVEGRPGGRRPRRRRPCAHGAGRLRAEGRQSHRLRRHIRAGSGGVACDRRRARCRERATRPRHDVDVPGRARRLRSGNPEGPGDVPGDSRAPRRGMGAAEPRV
-704 RDLAGVRTEINEL
+704 
-717 LKAARVAGDRVAA
+717 DRVH
-730 ARALTVLADCE
+730 ARPP
-741 QKEGNLIGSDAT
+741 G
-753 YEQAVAEWRA
+753 
-763 LGDDDGVANA
+763 
-773 LRGRGMTL
+773 RGRG
-781 MFRSKLD
+781 
-788 EAEAEIQQALA
+788 AHQ
-799 TFRGIPERRGE
+799 P
-810 AWALQNLAW
+810 
-819 IAFTRG
+819 
-825 RPEEAEERINQSAAV
+825 
-840 FAEIGDWGGL
+840 
-850 SWALGLLAWVR
+850 
-861 FNQGQLAEAE
+861 
-871 QLASDVLREGSES
+871 
-884 ADRWANGMMGVLLAN
+884 
-899 VAMWTGRPTVAIDR
+899 
-913 SREARSQFQEIGDQW
+913 
-928 GEVMSIAP
+928 
-936 AARALGA
+936 
-943 LGRLDEAEA
+943 
-952 LNNEVASFTDE
+952 
-963 LGDPSL
+963 
-969 VAIPAVVA
+969 
-977 GALASHVG
+977 VG
-985 DAERAQ
+985 
-991 REYQT
+991 
-996 GLDAWNDEQSIGTQ
+996 
-1010 EQRIGMSR
+1010 
-1018 ALLQGGNVQG
+1018 
-1028 ALAQL
+1028 
-1033 DTPRDDTDALLVTSG
+1033 G
-1048 GVEAMVLAAAGQ
+1048 GVRR
-1060 PDRAVA
+1060 DR
-1066 LTERANAVGIGSY
+1066 
-1079 LDHLEAWM
+1079 
-1087 ARGLACAQL
+1087 
-1096 GDDECAR
+1096 
-1103 EACATALALADA
+1103 
-1115 TESPLDQA
+1115 
-1123 LARLAHSHALAALDD
+1123 
-1138 PEAEAAGA
+1138 
-1146 EARARLDALGLRA
+1146 
-1159 SGWETAFHLA
+1159 
-1169 ATGGREVS
+1169 
-1177 PRDTTEVA
+1177 

>member
-1 MRCGSCGANAP
+1 MTCGSCGANAP
-12 DEARFCPSCGHTLV
+12 EEARFCPSCGHTLV
-26 VRPDER
+26 IRPDER
-32 RVATVLFA
+32 RIATVLFA

-70 DVAAFGGQVDKI
+70 DVTAFGGQVDKI
-82 IGDAIVALFGAP
+82 VGDAVVALFGAP

-106 AALQMQRTLATLR
+106 AALQMQRTLAALR
-119 QDLRVS
+119 QELRMS

-136 VVVGAMRAAGEYTA
+136 VLVGALRAAGEYTA
-150 MGDVVNTASRLQAA
+150 MGDVVNIASRLQAA

-172 GPLTH
+172 GPLTY
-177 EATRRVVRYEPLG
+177 EATRRVVRFEPLG
-190 ALVVKGREEPVE
+190 ALVVKGRAEQVE

-211 LPGQRPKQTRAALVG
+211 LPGQRPKQTRASLVG
-226 RDPEMS
+226 RDPEIS

-261 RLAVELAAMAYEE
+261 RLAVELAAIAYEE
-274 RGATVLKAPCL
+274 RGATVLKASCL

-294 PIAEAIRNTC
+294 PIAEAVRHTC

-318 VEATVAR
+318 VESTVAR
-325 VTSRDPNDTHV
+325 VTGRDEMDTHV

-351 ERADVDPARARS
+351 ERADVDPARARG

-383 LVLSDLHWGDE
+383 MVLSDLHWGDE

-400 DRLLAALRALPF
+400 DRLLAGLRGLPF

-433 NTAVLHLDPL
+433 NVAVLHLDPL
-443 DADATASLVEA
+443 DADATAALVEA
-454 HLKEHATP
+454 HLKEYATP
-462 ELVAEL
+462 ELVEDL
-468 RDRSGGNPLFIEELA
+468 QDRSGGNPLFIEELA

-489 DGAIGADGARAFDSG
+489 EGAIEVGARDSG
-504 DLPVTLRGL
+504 DLPMTLRGL

-521 VAVDRAVLE
+521 TAVDRAVLE
-530 DCAVVGSSGP
+530 DCAVVGSSGAI
-540 VEAVVGLGDAQSLSG
+540 EAVVGLGDAQSLSG
-555 AERALSALA
+555 AERALESLG
-564 DRDLVVLE
+564 DRDLLVLE

-606 LADRKRGDDD
+606 LTDRGRGED
-616 EPVDPIAYHFGI
+616 EPVDPIAHHFGI

-633 SELGRVDGVPADLR
+633 RELGRVDGVPPDLR
-647 ARAVDALEHA
+647 ARAVDALEQAAVHA
-657 AERAEEVEAWPR
+657 EHVEAWPR
-669 VQRRYEQALAVL
+669 AQRRYEQALAVL
-681 PEDGSEATR
+681 PDDAPDAIR

-704 RDLAGVRTEINEL
+704 RDLTGVRQEITEL
-717 LKAARVAGDRVAA
+717 LNAARSGGDRVAA
-730 ARALTVLADCE
+730 AQALTVLADCQ
-741 QKEGNLIGSDAT
+741 QKEGNLIASDAT

-763 LGDDDGVANA
+763 LEDARGVANA

-781 MFRSKLD
+781 MFKGELD
-788 EAEAEIQQALA
+788 EAEAAIQQALA
-799 TFRGIPERRGE
+799 TFQGIPERRGE

-825 RPEEAEERINQSAAV
+825 HPEEAEERINQSAAV

-899 VAMWTGRPTVAIDR
+899 VAMWTGRPTVALER
-913 SREARSQFQEIGDQW
+913 SLEARRLFQEIGDRW
-928 GEVMSIAP
+928 GEVQSIAP
-936 AARALGA
+936 AARALGC
-943 LGRLDEAEA
+943 LGRIDEAEA
-952 LNNEVASFTDE
+952 LHAEVATFTDA
-963 LGDPSL
+963 LGDPGL
-969 VAIPAVVA
+969 VAIPAAVA
-977 GALASHVG
+977 GALAGHLG
-985 DAERAQ
+985 DGERSATEFQ
-991 REYQT
+991 A
-996 GLDAWNDEQSIGTQ
+996 GINAWPDEGGIGNH
-1010 EQRIGMSR
+1010 EARVGMSR
-1018 ALLQGGNVQG
+1018 ALLQRGNVAG
-1028 ALAQL
+1028 ALAHL
-1033 DTPRDDTDALLVTSG
+1033 DAPRDDTDALLVASAG
-1048 GVEAMVLAAAGQ
+1048 AEAMVLAAAGQ

-1066 LTERANAVGIGSY
+1066 LTDRANALPIGSY
-1079 LDHLEAWM
+1079 LDHLESWM

-1096 GDDECAR
+1096 RDEACAR
-1103 EACATALALADA
+1103 EACATALAVADG

-1123 LARLAHSHALAALDD
+1123 LARLCHAHALAALAD
-1138 PEAEAAGA
+1138 PEADDARAD
-1146 EARARLDALGLRA
+1146 ARARLDALGVRA
-1159 SGWETAFHLA
+1159 TGWETAFHLA

-1177 PRDTTEVA
+1177 PRDTSGVV

>member
-1 MRCGSCGANAP
+1 MTCGSCGATAP
-12 DEARFCPSCGHTLV
+12 DEARFCPSCGHNLV
-26 VRPDER
+26 IRPDER
-32 RVATVLFA
+32 RIATVLFA

-60 VDRCFERLVA
+60 VDRCFERLVT
-70 DVAAFGGQVDKI
+70 DVTAFGGQVDKI
-82 IGDAIVALFGAP
+82 VGDAIVALFGAP

-136 VVVGAMRAAGEYTA
+136 VLVGALRAAGEYTA
-150 MGDVVNTASRLQAA
+150 MGDVVNTASRLRAA

-211 LPGQRPKQTRAALVG
+211 LPGQRPRQTRAALVG

-232 LLRRML
+232 LLRRMF

-294 PIAEAIRNTC
+294 PVAEAIRNTC
-304 GVELDDSTNDARRK
+304 GVDLDDSTTDARRK
-318 VEATVAR
+318 VEATVSR
-325 VTSRDPNDTHV
+325 VTSRDPNDSHV

-351 ERADVDPARARS
+351 ERADVDPARARG

-433 NTAVLHLDPL
+433 NVAVLHLDPL
-443 DADATASLVEA
+443 DADATAALVEV

-521 VAVDRAVLE
+521 TTLDRAVLE

-555 AERALSALA
+555 AERALEALA
-564 DRDLVVLE
+564 DRDLVVLD

-606 LADRKRGDDD
+606 LADRGRGDD
-616 EPVDPIAYHFGI
+616 EPVDPIAHHFGI
-628 AAELV
+628 AAGLV
-633 SELGRVDGVPADLR
+633 SELGRVEGVPADLR
-647 ARAVDALEHA
+647 ARAVDALEQA
-657 AERAEEVEAWPR
+657 ALRAEEVEAWPR
-669 VQRRYEQALAVL
+669 AQRRYEQALAVL
-681 PEDGSEATR
+681 PEDAPDATR

-704 RDLAGVRTEINEL
+704 RDLAGTRGEITEL
-717 LKAARVAGDRVAA
+717 LNAARAAEDRVAA

-763 LGDDDGVANA
+763 LGDDRGVANA

-781 MFRSKLD
+781 MFRGELD
-788 EAEAEIQQALA
+788 DSEAAIRQALA
-799 TFRGIPERRGE
+799 TFREIPERRGE

-819 IAFTRG
+819 ISFTRG
-825 RPEEAEERINQSAAV
+825 HPEQAEERINQSAAV

-871 QLASDVLREGSES
+871 QLASDVLREGAES

-899 VAMWTGRPTVAIDR
+899 VAMWTGRPTVAIER
-913 SREARSQFQEIGDQW
+913 SQEARRLFQEIGDQW

-936 AARALGA
+936 AARALGC
-943 LGRLDEAEA
+943 LGRVEEAEA
-952 LNNEVASFTDE
+952 LHAEVATFTDA
-963 LGDPSL
+963 LGDPGL
-969 VAIPAVVA
+969 VAIPAAVA
-977 GALASHVG
+977 GALAAHLG
-985 DAERAQ
+985 DGERAQ
-991 REYQT
+991 REFQT
-996 GLDAWNDEQSIGTQ
+996 GIDAWTDEQSIANT
-1010 EQRIGMSR
+1010 ESRVGMSR
-1018 ALLQGGNVQG
+1018 ALLQRADVEG
-1028 ALAQL
+1028 ALSQL
-1033 DTPRDDTDALLVTSG
+1033 DMPRDDTDALLVASA
-1048 GVEAMVLAAAGQ
+1048 GVESLVLAAAGQ
-1060 PDRAVA
+1060 PERAVA
-1066 LTERANAVGIGSY
+1066 LTDRANGLPVGSY
-1079 LDHLEAWM
+1079 LDHLESWM

-1096 GDDECAR
+1096 GDEACAR
-1103 EACATALALADA
+1103 EACATALALADG

-1123 LARLAHSHALAALDD
+1123 LARLAHSHALSALDD

-1146 EARARLDALGLRA
+1146 EARARLDALDLPA
-1159 SGWETAFHLA
+1159 TGWETAFHLA
-1169 ATGGREVS
+1169 ATGGRERLS
-1177 PRDTTEVA
+1177 REPTEVA